1 MIIAGFVGVGK
12 TRAAMEWDNCVNIE
26 LSPLYQFQPEY
37 PSGGQAEASKEL
49 HRYILNPLYPYNA
62 ILKILREE
70 ASEKWVIIN
79 AVESIL
85 TPLAKEYQRRCILV
99 YPDAS
104 LRGAYRRIY
113 RRRGNNGTFIRR
125 MMEEWDGRL
134 QFLSGFGCGS
144 VHFPLRSDGCY
155 LSGIRAPLE
164 RLWESAQPPVS
175 AEVLCELEE
184 KLDKDSKSYY
194 LTDSQNRCALPV
206 DLRSVPLREYL
217 CSVASENMPRP
228 ALVRHPPNG
237 AIQVN
242 TLEEFRRKQVPHDS

>member
-12 TRAAMEWDNCVNIE
+12 TRAAMKWDNCVNIE

-37 PSGGQAEASKEL
+37 PPGEQAEASKEL

-62 ILKILREE
+62 ILKILKEE
-70 ASEKWVIIN
+70 ATGKLVIIN
-79 AVESIL
+79 AVQSIL
-85 TPLAKEYQRRCILV
+85 IPLAKEYQRKCVLV

-104 LRGAYRRIY
+104 LRDEYREMY
-113 RRRGNNGTFIRR
+113 RQRGNNDAFIRR
-125 MMEEWDGRL
+125 MMDEWDGRL
-134 QFLSGFGCGS
+134 QFLSRFGCGS

-155 LSGIRAPLE
+155 LSGIRAPLG

-175 AEVLCELEE
+175 VEVLCELEE

-194 LTDSQNRCALPV
+194 LTDSQNRCTLPV
-206 DLRSVPLREYL
+206 DLRSAPLREYL
-217 CSVASENMPRP
+217 CSVASENMPKP
-228 ALVRHPPNG
+228 ALVRHPPDG

-242 TLEEFRRKQVPHDS
+242 TLEEFRRKQVPHDN